1 MLLTSASDRCSRWFG
16 RGATF
21 ARRPDSVAWAR
32 PGWFGVFEFRLPAG
46 VKPPRLE
53 ILPIKDG
60 ISVCW
65 APGEPHTWQPWR
77 PRRWTRHHAKMDPPT
92 SLVHQNVV
100 NPFREQF
107 RRILA
112 AQVNQ
117 STNIELKLSDSL
129 QALR

>member
-1 MLLTSASDRCSRWFG
+1 
-16 RGATF
+16 
-21 ARRPDSVAWAR
+21 
-32 PGWFGVFEFRLPAG
+32 
-46 VKPPRLE
+46 
-53 ILPIKDG
+53 
-60 ISVCW
+60 
-65 APGEPHTWQPWR
+65 
-77 PRRWTRHHAKMDPPT
+77 MDPPT